1 MIVLGIIFLV
11 LFIAH
16 GLSVEN
22 YLKEILR
29 EIRKNGK

>member
-11 LFIAH
+11 LFIDH

-22 YLKEILR
+22 YLKEMLR
-29 EIRKNGK
+29 EMRKNGK

>member
-1 MIVLGIIFLV
+1 MIVLSIIFLV

-22 YLKEILR
+22 YLKEILG
-29 EIRKNGK
+29 EMRKNGK